1 VWVDLPAHVDVQRLF
16 EQTRRRGVLVSPGS
30 LYQPLASGR
39 NGIRLCVAAE
49 PEERLAEAFAILG
62 RELEEVLR
70 SPPPAPAEQEYQS
83 MH

>member
-1 VWVDLPAHVDVQRLF
+1 
-16 EQTRRRGVLVSPGS
+16 
-30 LYQPLASGR
+30 
-39 NGIRLCVAAE
+39 VAAE